1 MYVCSLWERP
11 ITLPST
17 TNQITCMYAV
27 DSPCRLRKC
36 YPMKSTG
43 LIFFFFS
50 AGSTAAGSAAAAA
63 PEELERPEA
72 KMPLAAE
79 GYGRCRPED
88 KSQALHSVFT
98 GAVSILEGWHLQKAT
113 EDNGGRFGLG
123 RNGTMQATQQ
133 CSSQADS
140 SENICDCVFE
150 LMSHTP
156 TYSCRYQS

>member
-1 MYVCSLWERP
+1 
-11 ITLPST
+11 
-17 TNQITCMYAV
+17 
-27 DSPCRLRKC
+27 
-36 YPMKSTG
+36 MKSTG

-63 PEELERPEA
+63 AAAAPEELELPEA

-98 GAVSILEGWHLQKAT
+98 GAVSLPEDNGSILEGWHLQKAT